1 VTQPAIYLREGHV
14 IGFTLP
20 LHPTVE
26 ERWRAGHLH
35 RVQADGTAWEGDP
48 FALPG
53 QAAAAA
59 AEEPG
64 PQPEDGGLARPKGNA
79 SRADWAAY
87 AVALGACTEEQAAQL
102 TRDELAALTTPPEDK
117 PATPGV

>member
-26 ERWRAGHLH
+26 ERWRAGHLQ
-35 RVQADGTAWEGDP
+35 RVRADGSAWEGDP
-48 FALPG
+48 FVLPG
-53 QAAAAA
+53 EPPAAAD
-59 AEEPG
+59 AEADVPG
-64 PQPEDGGLARPKGNA
+64 DGGVARPKGNA

-117 PATPGV
+117 PATPGA